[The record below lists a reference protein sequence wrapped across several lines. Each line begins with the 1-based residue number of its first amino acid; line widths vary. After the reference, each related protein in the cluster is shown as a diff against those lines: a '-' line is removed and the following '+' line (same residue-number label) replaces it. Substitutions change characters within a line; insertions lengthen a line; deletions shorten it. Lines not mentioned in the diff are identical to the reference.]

1 MCGGCHEAAA
11 DWQVTGSIC
20 SALATLVR
28 CSWRVGT
35 QHEPLFRLHDP
46 PCCMVPKC
54 TPPLMQVR
62 GQFIGHYLSA
72 TAFAALHTGGQAS
85 IALMQLTAGG
95 ARSSMPVGLPCS
107 TAGNAPALSTTC
119 LQDGR
124 SWQSAAPNWQ
134 CAAATERALILP
146 DLPTL
151 HGLLAGQRDMRDRCA
166 LMVGE
171 LKKVQDTYGNG
182 YLCASPCPSLELPP
196 LLPPP
201 LLLLLLPPPPPL
213 LVLPP
218 PLLLLLLPPPPP
230 LLVLLLA
237 ALLGRGEAA
246 SVQEPEL
253 PAAGAAQA
261 RPLGPVAVRSPAL
274 GPSSLPTCCAA
285 AFPEEHFDRLEAL
298 QPVWV
303 PYYVV
308 SPPPS
313 RIDFYCTA
321 C

>member
-1 MCGGCHEAAA
+1 
-11 DWQVTGSIC
+11 
-20 SALATLVR
+20 
-28 CSWRVGT
+28 
-35 QHEPLFRLHDP
+35 
-46 PCCMVPKC
+46 
-54 TPPLMQVR
+54 
-62 GQFIGHYLSA
+62 
-72 TAFAALHTGGQAS
+72 
-85 IALMQLTAGG
+85 
-95 ARSSMPVGLPCS
+95 
-107 TAGNAPALSTTC
+107 
-119 LQDGR
+119 
-124 SWQSAAPNWQ
+124 
-134 CAAATERALILP
+134 
-146 DLPTL
+146 
-151 HGLLAGQRDMRDRCA
+151 MRDRCA

-196 LLPPP
+196 L
-201 LLLLLLPPPPPL
+201 
-213 LVLPP
+213 LPP

-285 AFPEEHFDRLEAL
+285 AFPEEQFDRLEAL

-313 RIDFYCTA
+313 SDRILLHGLLTLIEDGVYCECAAADVGALLHGGTSVVRGV
-321 C
+321 CVPHGK